1 MGTTYGT
8 SSYGA
13 SFGSTWQEE
22 HVYGWYVIFHVLS
35 QMSLTLAFACLY
47 TSLISHNLT
56 MLYVSPDDE
65 PTVELGKQYSEYG
78 YNSFCIQ
85 TGLYAGGHDYD
96 TEADNGVN
104 RFGWQHHGDG
114 YHNTTRYGE
123 ELEDDDP
130 RKTSLST
137 VYRNWHPG
145 PLGKSCCMVTS
156 CYFFFY
162 VTQILLFGPARV
174 SNCQ

>member
-1 MGTTYGT
+1 MVHHLVARGKKNTCMGGT
-8 SSYGA
+8 SFFYM
-13 SFGSTWQEE
+13 
-22 HVYGWYVIFHVLS
+22 LS

-47 TSLISHNLT
+47 TSLNSHNLT